1 MYKTRRI
8 LLFTALLFACGA
20 LSFCQQE
27 PPPAQA
33 EFAAA
38 SLGFAA
44 GAGVAPASA
53 DSLSEFFN
61 SALAS
66 DGRVALCPPERV
78 RDAYSGLPPSCRD
91 LACARGAAE
100 KLSSVYIL
108 SGEVS
113 AVAVSSV
120 TAEAQAQPVALIAT
134 LTLHV
139 WEARAGG
146 FEKTLST
153 QCPVGEL
160 PLRVSALAAE
170 AAAIIEEAKRSAVPP
185 PAAPAPRG
193 YTEAEMP
200 SVVPHVA
207 TPSVAPAAPAP
218 ALQGYTEAEM
228 KRGEPQAV
236 ARPQFIAPSPR
247 KYPLSGAYGIS
258 VNWPGFG
265 VRWSPDDRFM
275 LEGKAQFATNNRIAG
290 ARFFMLFPE
299 LSGAQRLVPYAGAD
313 FEWVFSSYLKGG
325 YTGGLFAGTEFMVTR
340 SLGIGLDAGFYYVR
354 VWNQHGNESDI
365 GIIFNSGVTWYFGK

>member
-1 MYKTRRI
+1 MHKTRRI
-8 LLFTALLFACGA
+8 LLSTALLFACGA
-20 LSFCQQE
+20 FSFCQQE

-61 SALAS
+61 AALAS
-66 DGRVALCPPERV
+66 DGRVALCPQERV
-78 RDAYSGLPPSCRD
+78 REVYAGPPPSCRD
-91 LACARGAAE
+91 LACALGAAE
-100 KLSSVYIL
+100 KLSSVYII

-120 TAEAQAQPVALIAT
+120 PAEAQDRPAALVAT
-134 LTLHV
+134 LTLHIL
-139 WEARAGG
+139 EARAGG

-153 QCPVGEL
+153 QCPAGEL
-160 PLRVSALAAE
+160 PQHLSALAAE
-170 AAAIIEEAKRSAVPP
+170 AAAVIEEAKRSVVPP
-185 PAAPAPRG
+185 PVAPAPRG
-193 YTEAEMP
+193 YTEAELP
-200 SVVPHVA
+200 SAVPPPV
-207 TPSVAPAAPAP
+207 TPPAVPAVP

-236 ARPQFIAPSPR
+236 ARSQFIAPSPR

-290 ARFFMLFPE
+290 ARFFLLFPE
-299 LSGAQRLVPYAGAD
+299 LSGSRRLVPYAGAD